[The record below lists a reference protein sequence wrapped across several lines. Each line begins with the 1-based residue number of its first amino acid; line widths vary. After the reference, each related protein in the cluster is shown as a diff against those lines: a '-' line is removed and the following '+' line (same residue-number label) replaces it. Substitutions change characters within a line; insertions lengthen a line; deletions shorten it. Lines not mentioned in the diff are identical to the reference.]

1 MNEDIILSADGIE
14 QIPLLSYTQQAYLN
28 YSMYVINDRALP
40 SIGDGLKPCL
50 LYTSD
55 AADE

>member
-1 MNEDIILSADGIE
+1 MTKENLDKQSIKKYAEN
-14 QIPLLSYTQQAYLN
+14 AYLN
-28 YSMYVINDRALP
+28 YSMYVILDRALP
-40 SIGDGLKPCL
+40 NVCL